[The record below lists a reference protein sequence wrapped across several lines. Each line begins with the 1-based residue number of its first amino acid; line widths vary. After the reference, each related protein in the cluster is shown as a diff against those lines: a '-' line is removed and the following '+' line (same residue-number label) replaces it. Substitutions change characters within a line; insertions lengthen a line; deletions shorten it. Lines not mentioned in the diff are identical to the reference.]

1 MEKELIQ
8 DFTEIPIMIV
18 NPKFSRRQI
27 KDKAADMVVGLDNDA
42 IEDFNK
48 NSSKGNRILNRVY
61 NRYNKKYN
69 DEKFANLSLK
79 EINKLS
85 PKEQERWFALNKSKT
100 AGPVL
105 GGIAA
110 LTMPTILGPLV
121 EAPMLTLASLGGSA
135 IGSKIGQSFGQM
147 LDRNNHGYTN
157 YTDTFA
163 LLGGFAGGVSPVVIN
178 RGWNNISAAWN
189 SGKQSKP
196 NYSNWGGEFVDD
208 VMTAHSRPNTD
219 PNLADI
225 SRYRNWQQTPKY
237 TGYIG
242 MSLPNARNT
251 QFKDDVALLSYYGIN
266 KTTGHPTNLSPTY
279 VPELQVPSYS
289 SRKPPIT
296 IPSQSIYVLESPD
309 VFPINNQYVSGI
321 GKLLGEGSESVVYDA
336 GTGYVNKIIKQDL
349 STHIRPSTK
358 FDNIYDAGTLFNNM
372 QKMAQSRNRHF
383 FVKNSYPAV
392 VREPGKG
399 YRGLLIQKKLTPIT
413 NNNYFD
419 FEKQWQS
426 LQKRPFWREIYS
438 DIKEPVDVAP
448 RNFAFDENG
457 VIWGIDLWK
466 DGGKLHT

>member
-8 DFTEIPIMIV
+8 DLTEIPIMIV

-121 EAPMLTLASLGGSA
+121 EAPMLTLTSLGGSA

-178 RGWNNISAAWN
+178 RG
-189 SGKQSKP
+189 
-196 NYSNWGGEFVDD
+196 
-208 VMTAHSRPNTD
+208 
-219 PNLADI
+219 
-225 SRYRNWQQTPKY
+225 
-237 TGYIG
+237 
-242 MSLPNARNT
+242 
-251 QFKDDVALLSYYGIN
+251 
-266 KTTGHPTNLSPTY
+266 
-279 VPELQVPSYS
+279 
-289 SRKPPIT
+289 
-296 IPSQSIYVLESPD
+296 
-309 VFPINNQYVSGI
+309 
-321 GKLLGEGSESVVYDA
+321 
-336 GTGYVNKIIKQDL
+336 
-349 STHIRPSTK
+349 
-358 FDNIYDAGTLFNNM
+358 
-372 QKMAQSRNRHF
+372 
-383 FVKNSYPAV
+383 
-392 VREPGKG
+392 
-399 YRGLLIQKKLTPIT
+399 
-413 NNNYFD
+413 
-419 FEKQWQS
+419 
-426 LQKRPFWREIYS
+426 
-438 DIKEPVDVAP
+438 
-448 RNFAFDENG
+448 
-457 VIWGIDLWK
+457 
-466 DGGKLHT
+466 